1 MTRLTNDLVLSQDF
15 KEIRNIDLE
24 DSKEQKDIFNEVIR
38 LSHCKPTQ
46 SVLDSVGKN
55 QMTESKTMPA
65 MFTLSNIEVL
75 ESKHNRRDSYESIQL
90 R

>member
-1 MTRLTNDLVLSQDF
+1 MTSDLVLSQDF

-38 LSHCKPTQ
+38 LSHCKP
-46 SVLDSVGKN
+46 SKSALGSAGKN
-55 QMTESKTMPA
+55 HMTESKTMPA
-65 MFTLSNIEVL
+65 MFTLSNIEGL
-75 ESKHNRRDSYESIQL
+75 YNKHNRRDSQESLQL